1 MPSLQRQLVTLEML
15 VEELA
20 DELGLLLAQVKPE
33 ISLHYLALLKQ
44 YLKSCKL
51 LAYEADTHTE
61 QGFSEIIINQGIC
74 THLVSKKMLFVQNKL
89 ITYAIEYYDAT
100 SKLNDIRDIDFS
112 EQADI
117 RFDLLN
123 VKAIKLKAQFR
134 TVATAMSEPDYCMLQ
149 KGACL
154 PDFDW
159 GWDNL

>member
-20 DELGLLLAQVKPE
+20 DELETLVTQKKPVV
-33 ISLHYLALLKQ
+33 SSHYLVLLKQ
-44 YLKSCKL
+44 YLKGCKI
-51 LAYEADTHTE
+51 LAEEAVNYTE
-61 QGFSEIIINQGIC
+61 HGFSQIIADQGIC

-89 ITYAIEYYDAT
+89 ITYVIDYYGA
-100 SKLNDIRDIDFS
+100 SAKLNDIRDIDFS

-134 TVATAMSEPDYCMLQ
+134 TVAKSMNKSDYCLLQ

-159 GWDNL
+159 GWDEL